1 MGKGATIEITDR
13 DATIEIMGQGPMT
26 ETTGQGPMTETTGQ
40 GLTTVQGLTIMNEA
54 EDRLL
59 AKLLGASVLL
69 P

>member
-13 DATIEIMGQGPMT
+13 DATIEIM
-26 ETTGQGPMTETTGQ
+26 GQGPMTETTGQ